1 MLDKYEILDLPITT
15 LKDIS
20 SVEAAQIYDIFKI
33 DKIKDLAKLD
43 SINPAEKL
51 LPADINNYN
60 ELKAKFKLKIIAE
73 LISDSFMDYEVFRNH
88 VAIAKMISRA
98 KEKKE
103 IYLKK
108 KETKLICVGLDNAGK
123 TAILTSLGGKLGIS
137 DLAKLRPTKKVER
150 KKISTSTM
158 DLFVWDMGGQA
169 DYRRDYLEKP
179 ENYFL
184 RTDML
189 LYVIDMQD
197 PARYEESFE
206 YLKNILDIMK
216 LMGENPYILAFMHK
230 SDPDIINEPEF
241 QVNCEYVA
249 DKLNF
254 LLNKYEFEFD
264 IYTTSIFNFFTSE
277 PKFSKFIKETL
288 SDKESLNNPVIR
300 KVEGLGDILERTLN
314 AIAILSNSLS
324 EQINNLKLRIDELEN
339 RLNDSLL
346 SIPKLKTPIIG
357 QVSQTNSIQ
366 NQIQPPIMS
375 SSSLYESNT
384 PRQIIY
390 TKKNMNVPKPIRT
403 SSTVDSN
410 IPADDTRYQV
420 LMELQG
426 LFQAKRNLDE
436 SNPLNRLGPIG
447 KKFEKGIK

>member
-1 MLDKYEILDLPITT
+1 
-15 LKDIS
+15 
-20 SVEAAQIYDIFKI
+20 
-33 DKIKDLAKLD
+33 
-43 SINPAEKL
+43 
-51 LPADINNYN
+51 
-60 ELKAKFKLKIIAE
+60 
-73 LISDSFMDYEVFRNH
+73 
-88 VAIAKMISRA
+88 
-98 KEKKE
+98 
-103 IYLKK
+103 
-108 KETKLICVGLDNAGK
+108 
-123 TAILTSLGGKLGIS
+123 
-137 DLAKLRPTKKVER
+137 
-150 KKISTSTM
+150 
-158 DLFVWDMGGQA
+158 
-169 DYRRDYLEKP
+169 
-179 ENYFL
+179 
-184 RTDML
+184 ML